1 MKVVTW
7 NVNSLKARKE
17 YVEAFL
23 DAEKPDILAIQE
35 LKLETDKVPKEISTS
50 RGYHLA
56 IHGQKQWNGVLIA
69 SKSEITDI
77 HTGLPDGDEGQS
89 RLVAGTIEGIRF
101 VNLYCPQGSEETSPK
116 YAYKLKF
123 FDALIAWLDA
133 NHSKEEPVML
143 LGDINIGPRPCD
155 VYWDTQEQ
163 PKVVSHHPDELQRF
177 KRLISWGLTDLG
189 QTLQEEGDF
198 TFFDYRSFWD
208 YRRRKYR
215 YDLGLRIDLFLASD
229 PLLERAKSIS
239 VLRPWR
245 HKKKGMKPSDHVP
258 VVLEL
263 MPHPA
268 PT

>member
-1 MKVVTW
+1 MKIVTW

-35 LKLETDKVPKEISTS
+35 LKLETDKVPKDIFTS

-69 SKSEITDI
+69 SKKEIHDI
-77 HTGLPDGDEGQS
+77 HVGLPEGDEGQS

-116 YAYKLKF
+116 YVYKLGF
-123 FDALIAWLDA
+123 FDALISWLEK
-133 NHSKEEPVML
+133 NHSKEEPIML
-143 LGDINIGPRPCD
+143 LGDINIAPRPCD
-155 VYWDTQEQ
+155 VYWDLQEK
-163 PKVVSHHPDELQRF
+163 PSIVTHHPAELQ
-177 KRLISWGLTDLG
+177 KLERLLAFGLTDLG
-189 QTLQEEGDF
+189 QSLQEEGDF

-208 YRRRKYR
+208 FRRRRFR
-215 YDLGLRIDLFLASD
+215 YDLGVRIDLFLVSD
-229 PLLERAKSIS
+229 VLIPHAKSID
-239 VLRPWR
+239 VLRTWR

-263 MPHPA
+263 TPLPIQ
-268 PT
+268 P